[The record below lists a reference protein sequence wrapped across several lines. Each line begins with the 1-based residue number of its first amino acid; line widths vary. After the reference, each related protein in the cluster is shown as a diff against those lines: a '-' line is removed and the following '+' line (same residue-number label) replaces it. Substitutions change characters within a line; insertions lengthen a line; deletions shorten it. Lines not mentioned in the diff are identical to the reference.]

1 MGFVMGLVACGVVIT
16 LLAWCV
22 SRLDRGGRRAERAGL
37 RPRPNPLCWFVGST
51 AALVGLVGV
60 ASGVQAVRAV
70 PDEFHGSGPQNTA
83 DGVSLVF
90 WGVVILVNGVY
101 VWRGARRRGLR
112 DRVGRLLI
120 IVGYVVLGVA
130 VQQATHQA
138 VELWRTPVDEGDDV
152 LNRAMLALLGWGVP
166 AAALVWVGV
175 KLARERILLTVSAQ
189 AGY

>member
-1 MGFVMGLVACGVVIT
+1 MAFVLGLVACGVVIT

-22 SRLDRGGRRAERAGL
+22 SRLDRAGARAEAEGR
-37 RPRPNPLCWFVGST
+37 RPRPNVLCWFVGSLT
-51 AALVGLVGV
+51 ALVGLVVVAAGV
-60 ASGVQAVRAV
+60 MAVRAV
-70 PDEFHGSGPQNTA
+70 EDEFSGSGPQDTA

-90 WGVVILVNGVY
+90 WGVVVLVNGVY

-120 IVGYVVLGVA
+120 IVGYVLLGVA
-130 VQQATHQA
+130 VQRATHEA
-138 VELWRTPVDEGDDV
+138 VELWNTPAEEGNDV

-175 KLARERILLTVSAQ
+175 RLARERILLTVSGE